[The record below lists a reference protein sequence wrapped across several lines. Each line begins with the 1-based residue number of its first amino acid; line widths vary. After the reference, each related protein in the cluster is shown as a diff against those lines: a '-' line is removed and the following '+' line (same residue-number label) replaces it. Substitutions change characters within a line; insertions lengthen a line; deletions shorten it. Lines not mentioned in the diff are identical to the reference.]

1 MIQGIKT
8 AKEYYA
14 TPTDSSSS
22 LKLFAQDRRK
32 YKKKY
37 IDNERAEEEDS
48 QSKAS
53 ITGSLVD
60 CLLLEKDKFDSKF
73 ALSSIQK
80 APSGKMLD
88 FCNALVTLSLNYT
101 DESGNITKS
110 FEEMANEA
118 RTIAQFEWKLTTILE
133 KFVGQNPEV
142 YYKEAREIKAKGL
155 TIITLDDISNA
166 ERVVEDLKTNEFTA
180 PIINLVDSDR
190 YKIYKQLQIEDY
202 EIDGLKLKSMMDF
215 CVIDSKKKTIQCYDL
230 KCTFSVEG
238 FFWEYYL
245 KRLSYIQAYLYK
257 EACLELKNRLS
268 LEYYTVLN
276 PAFLVVDSIGYMN
289 PLIYTLDSD
298 DLSDAYDGFFHNN
311 RKYIGVR
318 EIILELKWAK
328 SMNRWNISKKNY
340 ENNGIKNLKN

>member
-1 MIQGIKT
+1 M
-8 AKEYYA
+8 
-14 TPTDSSSS
+14 
-22 LKLFAQDRRK
+22 
-32 YKKKY
+32 
-37 IDNERAEEEDS
+37 
-48 QSKAS
+48 
-53 ITGSLVD
+53 
-60 CLLLEKDKFDSKF
+60 
-73 ALSSIQK
+73 
-80 APSGKMLD
+80 
-88 FCNALVTLSLNYT
+88 
-101 DESGNITKS
+101 
-110 FEEMANEA
+110 
-118 RTIAQFEWKLTTILE
+118 
-133 KFVGQNPEV
+133 
-142 YYKEAREIKAKGL
+142 
-155 TIITLDDISNA
+155 DDISNA

-215 CVIDSKKKTIQCYDL
+215 VIVDNKKKTIQCYDL

-298 DLSDAYDGFFHNN
+298 DIQDSYLGFEHKG
-311 RKYIGVR
+311 RKYPGVKS
-318 EIILELKWAK
+318 IIKDLTWAK
-328 SMNRWNISKKNY
+328 ENNQWRISRSNY
-340 ENNGIKNLKN
+340 ENKGVINIKG